1 MPGFEKQLN
10 LVGVC
15 CVTMSIMA
23 VTIVPMRVM
32 TVAMI
37 IVATMTMS
45 IVSVATMTMVIISRL
60 FWKLTETSKGT
71 GQLSRPAQQSD
82 TSQHRYI
89 DELTHIVADRQPKH
103 HVFVIHRWGH

>member
-1 MPGFEKQLN
+1 
-10 LVGVC
+10 
-15 CVTMSIMA
+15 MA

-37 IVATMTMS
+37 IVSAMTMAIVSVATMTMS
-45 IVSVATMTMVIISRL
+45 IVSMPTMTMVIVSRL